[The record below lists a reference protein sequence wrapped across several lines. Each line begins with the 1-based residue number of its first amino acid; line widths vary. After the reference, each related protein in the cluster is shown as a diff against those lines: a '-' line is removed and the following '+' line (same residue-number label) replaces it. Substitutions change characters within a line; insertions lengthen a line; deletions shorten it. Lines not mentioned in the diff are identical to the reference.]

1 MNAEFEKLN
10 MPFESLKG
18 YVKEYFRFMKME
30 DPKDDNRTTQQWLD
44 YFEDLHS
51 NGSNMII
58 RPIYY
63 FGSII
68 IAFYIKVTDDTNQTS
83 SFWWSIEYN

>member
-1 MNAEFEKLN
+1 MNPEFEKLN
-10 MPFESLKG
+10 MPFESLKV

-30 DPKDDNRTTQQWLD
+30 DPKYDNRTTQQWLE

-51 NGSNMII
+51 KGTNMII

-63 FGSII
+63 FGSTI
-68 IAFYIKVTDDTNQTS
+68 IAFSIKVTDDTDQTS
-83 SFWWSIEYN
+83 SFWWSVDYN